1 MRYRYRDKIRIPSA
15 KKAKK
20 IAESADFVAHTTLRK
35 LKTETESESES
46 QSEVELVDWDS
57 L

>member
-15 KKAKK
+15 KEAKK
-20 IAESADFVAHTTLRK
+20 IAEGADFVAHTKLRT

-46 QSEVELVDWDS
+46 QSEVELVD
-57 L
+57 